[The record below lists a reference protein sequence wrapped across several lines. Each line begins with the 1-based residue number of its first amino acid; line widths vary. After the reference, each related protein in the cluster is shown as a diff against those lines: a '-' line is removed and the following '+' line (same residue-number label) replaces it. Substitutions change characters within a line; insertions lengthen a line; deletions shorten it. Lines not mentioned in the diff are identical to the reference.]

1 MIELSE
7 VWSQFQEATAFEVHQ
22 ITEIVAMKG
31 ISNREKLEILYGD
44 YDYHNNCME
53 YLEEMIEILK
63 SEDDG
68 NDFLEMHN
76 L

>member
-22 ITEIVAMKG
+22 ITEIVAMDG

-53 YLEEMIEILK
+53 YLEEMIELLK
-63 SEDDG
+63 TADDV
-68 NDFLEMHN
+68 
-76 L
+76 

>member
-7 VWSQFQEATAFEVHQ
+7 VWSQFQEATAFEVRQ
-22 ITEIVAMKG
+22 ITEIVAMSG

-53 YLEEMIEILK
+53 YLEEMIELLK
-63 SEDDG
+63 TADDV
-68 NDFLEMHN
+68 
-76 L
+76 

>member
-22 ITEIVAMKG
+22 ITEIVAMSG
-31 ISNREKLEILYGD
+31 ISNREKLEILYGN

-53 YLEEMIEILK
+53 YLEEMIELLK
-63 SEDDG
+63 TADDV
-68 NDFLEMHN
+68 
-76 L
+76 